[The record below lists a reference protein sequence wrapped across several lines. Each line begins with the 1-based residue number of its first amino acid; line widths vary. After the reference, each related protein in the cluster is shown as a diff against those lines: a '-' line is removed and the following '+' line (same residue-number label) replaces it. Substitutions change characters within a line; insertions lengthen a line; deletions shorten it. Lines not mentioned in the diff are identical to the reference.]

1 MTFPSWTFH
10 PDALALVLLLQA
22 AYLWALARLG
32 PSAVPPD
39 EPPASRRQMIWF
51 SSGVLVIMVASLW
64 PVHDLS
70 ERYLLSAHMVQHT
83 LISLVAP
90 PMLLLGMPAWLLRRI
105 LSPRPLRAVVR
116 QLTRPFIALVVFN
129 TVIVLTHWPA
139 VMNLVLRHH
148 SLHLVGHLV
157 LFLSATAMWWPVVS
171 PLPEMPTLSYPGR
184 MLYLFLQSIVP
195 TVPASFL
202 TFGSQPLYS
211 FYVTAP
217 RIWGVSVLTDQTVA
231 GLIMKLLGGAILWT
245 VIAVVFFKWY
255 FVEQQGGWDEL
266 KWRDVERDVRS
277 ELSKR

>member
-1 MTFPSWTFH
+1 MALPPWHLH
-10 PDALALVLLLQA
+10 PEVLAVGLVLEG
-22 AYLWALARLG
+22 AYLWALSRLG
-32 PSAVPPD
+32 PDAVPAG
-39 EPPASRRQMIWF
+39 ERPASRRQVIWF
-51 SSGVLVIMVASLW
+51 SSGVLVILAASLW

-105 LSPRPLRAVVR
+105 LAPRALRAVVR
-116 QLTRPFIALVVFN
+116 QFTRPFIALVVFN

-139 VMNLVLRHH
+139 VMNLMLRHH
-148 SLHLVGHLV
+148 PLHLVGHLV

-211 FYVTAP
+211 FYATAP
-217 RIWGVSVLTDQTVA
+217 RIWGMSVLTDQTVA

-245 VIAVVFFKWY
+245 VLAVVFFKWY
-255 FVEQQGGWDEL
+255 FVEQQDGWDEL

>member
-10 PDALALVLLLQA
+10 PDALALVLLLQG

-39 EPPASRRQMIWF
+39 EPPASRKQMIWF
-51 SSGVLVIMVASLW
+51 SSGVLVILVASLW
-64 PVHDLS
+64 PVHDLA

>member
-1 MTFPSWTFH
+1 MTLPPWTLH
-10 PDALALVLLLQA
+10 PDALAVGLVLQG

-39 EPPASRRQMIWF
+39 EPPASRRQVIWF
-51 SSGVLVIMVASLW
+51 SSGVLVILVASLW

-105 LSPRPLRAVVR
+105 LAPRPLRAVVR
-116 QLTRPFIALVVFN
+116 QFTRPFIALVVFN

-139 VMNLVLRHH
+139 VMNLMLRHH
-148 SLHLVGHLV
+148 PLHLVGHLV

-202 TFGSQPLYS
+202 TFGTQPLYS
-211 FYVTAP
+211 FYATAP

-245 VIAVVFFKWY
+245 VLAVVFFKWY
-255 FVEQQGGWDEL
+255 VVEQQDGWDEL

>member
-1 MTFPSWTFH
+1 VTLPPWNLH
-10 PDALALVLLLQA
+10 PDALAVGLVLEA

-32 PSAVPPD
+32 PGAVPAD
-39 EPPASRRQMIWF
+39 EPVASRRQVTWF
-51 SSGVLVIMVASLW
+51 SCGVLVILVASLW
-64 PVHDLS
+64 PVHDLA

-105 LSPRPLRAVVR
+105 LSPRPLTAVVR
-116 QLTRPFIALVVFN
+116 QLTRPLIALVVFN

-139 VMNLVLRHH
+139 VMNLMLRHH
-148 SLHLVGHLV
+148 PLHLVGHLF
-157 LFLSATAMWWPVVS
+157 LFLSATAMWWPVIS

-184 MLYLFLQSIVP
+184 MVYLFLQSIVP

-211 FYVTAP
+211 FYATAP

-231 GLIMKLLGGAILWT
+231 GLIMKLVGGAILWT
-245 VIAVVFFKWY
+245 VLAVVFFKWF
-255 FVEQQGGWDEL
+255 FVEQQPGWDEL

-277 ELSKR
+277 EMSKR

>member
-1 MTFPSWTFH
+1 MTLPPWHLH
-10 PDALALVLLLQA
+10 PDVLAIGLILEG

-32 PSAVPPD
+32 PDAVPPG
-39 EPPASRRQMIWF
+39 EPPASRRQVVWF
-51 SSGVLVIMVASLW
+51 SSGVLVILAASMW
-64 PVHDLS
+64 PLHDLA

-83 LISLVAP
+83 LISLIAP
-90 PMLLLGMPAWLLRRI
+90 PMLLLGMPSWLLRRI
-105 LSPRPLRAVVR
+105 LAPRPIRAVVR

-139 VMNLVLRHH
+139 VMNVMLRHH
-148 SLHLVGHLV
+148 PLHLVGHLA

-211 FYVTAP
+211 FYATAP
-217 RIWGVSVLTDQTVA
+217 RIWGISTLTDQTVA

-245 VIAVVFFKWY
+245 VIAVIFFKWY
-255 FVEQQGGWDEL
+255 FVEQQPGWDEL
-266 KWRDVERDVRS
+266 KWRDVEREVRS
-277 ELSKR
+277 GMSKR

>member
-1 MTFPSWTFH
+1 MTLPPWNLHS
-10 PDALALVLLLQA
+10 DALAVGLVLEG

-39 EPPASRRQMIWF
+39 ERPASRRQVIWF
-51 SSGVLVIMVASLW
+51 SSGVLVILAASLW
-64 PVHDLS
+64 PIHDLS

-105 LSPRPLRAVVR
+105 LAPWPLRAVVR
-116 QLTRPFIALVVFN
+116 QFTRPLIALVVFN

-139 VMNLVLRHH
+139 VMNLMLRHH
-148 SLHLVGHLV
+148 PLHLVGHLV

-211 FYVTAP
+211 FYATAP

-245 VIAVVFFKWY
+245 VLAVVFFKWY
-255 FVEQQGGWDEL
+255 LVEQQDGWDEL

>member
-39 EPPASRRQMIWF
+39 ESPASRRQMIWF
-51 SSGVLVIMVASLW
+51 SSGVLVILVASLW
-64 PVHDLS
+64 PLHDLS

-105 LSPRPLRAVVR
+105 LAPRPLRAVVR

-217 RIWGVSVLTDQTVA
+217 RIWGLSVLTDQTVA

-255 FVEQQGGWDEL
+255 SVEQQGGWDEL

>member
-1 MTFPSWTFH
+1 MTLPPWNLH
-10 PDALALVLLLQA
+10 PDALAVGLVLEG

-39 EPPASRRQMIWF
+39 EPPASRRQVIWF
-51 SSGVLVIMVASLW
+51 SSGVLVILAASLW
-64 PVHDLS
+64 PIHDLS
-70 ERYLLSAHMVQHT
+70 ERYLLSAHKVQHT

-90 PMLLLGMPAWLLRRI
+90 PMLLLGMPAWLLRSI
-105 LSPRPLRAVVR
+105 LAPRPLRAVVR
-116 QLTRPFIALVVFN
+116 QLTRPLIALVVFN

-139 VMNLVLRHH
+139 VMNLMLRHH
-148 SLHLVGHLV
+148 PLHLVGHLF

-211 FYVTAP
+211 FYATAP

-245 VIAVVFFKWY
+245 VLAVVFFKWY
-255 FVEQQGGWDEL
+255 LVEQQDGWDEL